1 MFMFILG
8 IGLEKHKKK
17 FNYFLERGGG
27 LENVKKKVFSGQS

>member
-8 IGLEKHKKK
+8 IGLEKQKKK
-17 FNYFLERGGG
+17 IQLFLREGGG